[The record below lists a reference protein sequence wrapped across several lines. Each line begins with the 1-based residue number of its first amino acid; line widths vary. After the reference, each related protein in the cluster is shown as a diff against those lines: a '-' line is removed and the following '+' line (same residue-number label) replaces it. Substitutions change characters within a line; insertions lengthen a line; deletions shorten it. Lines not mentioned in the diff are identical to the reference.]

1 MSLTAKPFEAPAAV
15 RASLPARGDRIYPSI
30 VAAEVEAIEHAV
42 VRRIPKNCGD
52 ARSDLRSRVEGGV
65 IPHAEGPDRRVVLQK
80 LAVGRSEAQ
89 ATLAVIDGS
98 RDGSSAG
105 GLPGRFDCRGHRRR
119 EAASA

>member
-52 ARSDLRSRVEGGV
+52 ARSDLRSRVESGV
-65 IPHAEGPDRRVVLQK
+65 IPHAEAPAPRVVLQK
-80 LAVGRSEAQ
+80 LAVRRSEVQ
-89 ATLAVIDGS
+89 ATLSAVAWPRG
-98 RDGSSAG
+98 GPSAA
-105 GLPGRFDCRGHRRR
+105 GLPARVERPG
-119 EAASA
+119 